1 MFRNKSF
8 RNSVLSIVHYYYFCI
23 GLTERDHVMF
33 KNIISNLFA
42 LVAAPGKAWQNI
54 SSKEESSAAF
64 LNGYLYPIM
73 GLTALSVFANLFNDQ
88 FTLERALKLM
98 TINFVKFFVGFHIAS
113 FLIDELLQKFF
124 EREKNTKQVQMFAGY
139 TLSVYMLIT
148 IFLNLLMGM
157 FSFLRFAPLYIIYV
171 IWEGSKYYMD
181 INENKRLLFVVL
193 SSLIL
198 LFAPD
203 IIERFMFILMPG
215 LVN

>member
-1 MFRNKSF
+1 
-8 RNSVLSIVHYYYFCI
+8 
-23 GLTERDHVMF
+23 MF
-33 KNIISNLFA
+33 KNILSSLFA
-42 LVAAPGKAWQNI
+42 LVAAPGKAWQSI
-54 SSKEESSAAF
+54 SSKEESQATF

-73 GLTALSVFANLFNDQ
+73 GITALSVFVNLLNDQ
-88 FTLERALKLM
+88 FTLEKALKLM
-98 TINFVKFFVGFHIAS
+98 TIDFVKFFVGFYIAS

-124 EREKNTKQVQMFAGY
+124 DREKNPKQVQLFVGY

-148 IFLNLLMGM
+148 IFLNLFMGM

-181 INENKRLLFVVL
+181 INENKRLIFVVL

-198 LFAPD
+198 IFSPD

-215 LVN
+215 LGN

>member
-1 MFRNKSF
+1 MFRS
-8 RNSVLSIVHYYYFCI
+8 
-23 GLTERDHVMF
+23 
-33 KNIISNLFA
+33 IISNLFA
-42 LVAAPGKAWQNI
+42 LVAAPGKAWQDI
-54 SSKEESSAAF
+54 SSKKESSTTF

-73 GLTALSVFANLFNDQ
+73 GLTALSVFANLFSDQ

-98 TINFVKFFVGFHIAS
+98 TINFVKFFVGFYIAS

-124 EREKNTKQVQMFAGY
+124 EREKNPKQVQLFAGY

-148 IFLNLLMGM
+148 IFLNLLIGM

-193 SSLIL
+193 ASLIL
-198 LFAPD
+198 LFSPD

-215 LVN
+215 LIN

>member
-1 MFRNKSF
+1 MCRLNRNPIMFRS
-8 RNSVLSIVHYYYFCI
+8 
-23 GLTERDHVMF
+23 
-33 KNIISNLFA
+33 IISNLFA
-42 LVAAPGKAWQNI
+42 LVAAPGKAWQDI
-54 SSKEESSAAF
+54 SSKKESSTTF

-73 GLTALSVFANLFNDQ
+73 GLTALSVFANLFSDQ

-98 TINFVKFFVGFHIAS
+98 TINFVKFFVGFYIAS

-124 EREKNTKQVQMFAGY
+124 EREKNPKQVQLFAGY

-148 IFLNLLMGM
+148 IFLNLLIGM

-193 SSLIL
+193 ASLIL
-198 LFAPD
+198 LFSPD

-215 LVN
+215 LIN